1 MDRKIIIVEDDAAI
15 SDIVRIILT
24 KNGYVVEEF
33 MEGKPV
39 LEYNKTWPDLF
50 LLDKQLAD
58 IDGLEI
64 CKHLKQQEE
73 TKDIP
78 VIILSATPNL
88 DRLAKEAGADAY
100 IEKPF
105 TSKHLLYTIF
115 ECIEDAI
122 IKKHGAHHH

>member
-1 MDRKIIIVEDDAAI
+1 MNRKIIIVEDDAAI
-15 SDIVRIILT
+15 SDILGIILT
-24 KNGYVVEEF
+24 KNGYIVEEY

-39 LEYNKTWPDLF
+39 MEYDRPWPDLF

-64 CKHLKQQEE
+64 CRHLKQQEE

-88 DRLAKEAGADAY
+88 DQLAKEAGADAY

-105 TSKHLLYTIF
+105 TSTHLLNTISN
-115 ECIEDAI
+115 CIQDAMM
-122 IKKHGAHHH
+122 KKYRAHS

>member
-1 MDRKIIIVEDDAAI
+1 MERKIIIVEDDATI
-15 SDIVRIILT
+15 SDIIRIILT
-24 KNGYVVEEF
+24 KNGYIVEEF

-39 LEYNKTWPDLF
+39 LEYTRSWPDLF

-58 IDGLEI
+58 IDGLDI
-64 CKHLKQQEE
+64 CRHLKQQKE

-105 TSKHLLYTIF
+105 TSSYLLNTIST
-115 ECIEDAI
+115 CIQDAMMRNYN
-122 IKKHGAHHH
+122 AHHD